1 MANDIFKALYLLGW
15 VAGWML
21 RRPHF
26 RRLRQRAVTVVP
38 DACAPQYF
46 TRIEK
51 ILGVLG
57 LVGMLVIPVIYVFTR
72 WLDFADYRLPT
83 WTGAVGAAIFAAGL
97 WLQWRARVDL
107 GHNLRPTA
115 VPTSETKEGTS
126 SLVTDGAYRHIRH
139 PIYAGHWLAAIAQA
153 LLLHNWIAGWAG
165 LILILPMYRYRVRR
179 EEQNMLERFGEEYR
193 RYMDRTGR
201 VFPVLWR

>member
-1 MANDIFKALYLLGW
+1 MATDIFKALYLLGW

-26 RRLRQRAVTVVP
+26 RRLRRQGVSVIQGS
-38 DACAPQYF
+38 DALQYM
-46 TRIEK
+46 TPVEK
-51 ILGVLG
+51 LLGILGLMG
-57 LVGMLVIPVIYVFTR
+57 TLVIPVIYVFAS
-72 WLDFADYRLPT
+72 WLNFANHHLPT
-83 WTGAVGAAIFAAGL
+83 WAGAVGAAIFAAGL

-115 VPTSETKEGTS
+115 VPTAETKEEKS
-126 SLVTDGAYRHIRH
+126 SLVTGGAYRHIRH